1 MALPP
6 EFHDLPAA
14 ASVPAATARRRSR
27 SRTPG
32 APSAC
37 ELPLAAF
44 AVAALL
50 YAGIATAQPAA
61 GEGHRPPPPPPEAY
75 TACKGQTEGAS
86 VTLTMQGGKTL
97 PGTCRT
103 MNGSLVALPAGGPPG
118 AGGPPPAR

>member
-6 EFHDLPAA
+6 LRFQDLPAD
-14 ASVPAATARRRSR
+14 ASTPAANARRRA
-27 SRTPG
+27 RTPAG
-32 APSAC
+32 PSAR

-50 YAGIATAQPAA
+50 YAGIATAQPAP

-75 TACKGQTEGAS
+75 TACQGRTEGAA
-86 VTLTMQGGKTL
+86 VTLTMPDGKTL

-103 MNGSLVALPAGGPPG
+103 MNGSLVAQPAGGPPG